1 MGDDIK
7 RKQGR
12 GRPKKDKCYDKVFKF
27 WASEEHSYMK
37 SALEDELGK
46 NGGEILR
53 EALEILYRFR
63 GGDNNE

>member
-1 MGDDIK
+1 MSDDIK
-7 RKQGR
+7 RKRGR

-27 WASEEHSYMK
+27 WASEEHGYMK
-37 SALEDELGK
+37 STLEDELGK